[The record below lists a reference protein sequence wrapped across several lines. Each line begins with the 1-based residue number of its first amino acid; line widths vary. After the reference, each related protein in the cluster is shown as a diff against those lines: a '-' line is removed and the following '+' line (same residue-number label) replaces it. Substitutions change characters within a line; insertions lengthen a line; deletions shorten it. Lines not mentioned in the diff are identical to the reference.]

1 MDRVRLLDGK
11 PLQEPPVL
19 LPGEGAYFGS
29 ITRPLE
35 APVVEPLVKDHEP
48 GLVKMEGLDPVR
60 LPPTEEEE
68 RICEGIHVVGIAD
81 DRHQAVNRLAH
92 VSSSGLSTYKDKPDY
107 PHRIIIFIF

>member
-48 GLVKMEGLDPVR
+48 GLVKMKALILSDF
-60 LPPTEEEE
+60 LPQK
-68 RICEGIHVVGIAD
+68 RKSAFAKG
-81 DRHQAVNRLAH
+81 
-92 VSSSGLSTYKDKPDY
+92 SMS
-107 PHRIIIFIF
+107 